1 MENWGVEVQ
10 CAWSQHPLLTC
21 CLPPAGDDALGCL
34 LHVLA
39 GAGQADGRHRGG
51 EGDPQAPRLTPHPHQ
66 RQVVAVRA
74 LRPANQSN
82 LIHLRK

>member
-1 MENWGVEVQ
+1 MLGHSIGSIV
-10 CAWSQHPLLTC
+10 LLTC

-39 GAGQADGRHRGG
+39 GAGQADGRHGGG

-74 LRPANQSN
+74 LRPAISRQ
-82 LIHLRK
+82 H